1 MVHYQERHAI
11 FSLWVEGTISCTQID
26 TKKLGNM
33 FLLLVR
39 NGCLLLMLTLYLFIS
54 REEKDTSPLQQKK
67 ICLIT
72 NVQEEMFKVLEALEM
87 LKML

>member
-1 MVHYQERHAI
+1 
-11 FSLWVEGTISCTQID
+11 
-26 TKKLGNM
+26 
-33 FLLLVR
+33 
-39 NGCLLLMLTLYLFIS
+39 MLTLYLFIS

-67 ICLIT
+67 ICLIS